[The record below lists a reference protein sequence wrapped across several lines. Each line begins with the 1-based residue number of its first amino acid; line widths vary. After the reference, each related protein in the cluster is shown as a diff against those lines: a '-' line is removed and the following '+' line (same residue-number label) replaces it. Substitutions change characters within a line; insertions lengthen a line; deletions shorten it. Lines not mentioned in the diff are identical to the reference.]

1 VIAQRMAKSQAE
13 ISHWMEYDYVIVNR
27 DLDAAFGE
35 LVTILQAER
44 LRRDRQPHLAD
55 FVRGLNQEFAA
66 R

>member
-1 VIAQRMAKSQAE
+1 MAKSQAE

-27 DLDAAFGE
+27 DLDTAFGE

-55 FVRGLNQEFAA
+55 FVRGLNQEFSA